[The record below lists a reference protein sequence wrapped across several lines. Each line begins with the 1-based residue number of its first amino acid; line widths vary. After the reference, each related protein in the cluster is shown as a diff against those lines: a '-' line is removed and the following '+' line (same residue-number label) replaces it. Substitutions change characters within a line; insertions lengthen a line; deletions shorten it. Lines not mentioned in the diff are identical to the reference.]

1 MFLRK
6 IFEILITLIVSP
18 LAIIFYVIFEAEEI
32 AKKIQI
38 KVDKIKKG
46 KK

>member
-1 MFLRK
+1 MRK
-6 IFEILITLIVSP
+6 LLGLLLDLIVSP
-18 LAIIFYVIFEAEEI
+18 LAIIFYIIFEAEEV

-38 KVDKIKKG
+38 KVDKIRKG